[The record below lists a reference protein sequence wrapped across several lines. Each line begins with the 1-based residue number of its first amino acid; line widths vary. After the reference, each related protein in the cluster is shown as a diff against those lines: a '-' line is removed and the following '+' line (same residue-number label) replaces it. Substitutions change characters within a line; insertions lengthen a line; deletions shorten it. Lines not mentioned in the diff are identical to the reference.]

1 MTEALHKMVKSETIK
16 SKVGSQRIATFGETV
31 FAKYTRLAQKHGAVN
46 LGQGFPDFD
55 PPDFALEALR
65 ASAAGYQQYPPLPG
79 MPVLAEAVAKKM
91 STRLGREV
99 VPVQNVQI
107 TVGATEA
114 LYAAMQ
120 ALVDPGDEVVLLE
133 PFYDAY
139 PADVLMAGGV
149 PKYVPLHPQ
158 ADGRWLLDL
167 DELGRA
173 FSSRTKVVL
182 LNTPHNP
189 TGKVFSEGELDAII
203 KLAHEHDAVIL
214 SDEVYEHITF
224 APHVS
229 IASRPGGWA
238 RTLSVSSIG
247 KTFSVTGWKVG
258 WATGPEPLVCA
269 LRTAHQW
276 IPFTV
281 ATPLQVASAEILR
294 RADEGFYAGLEALY
308 RSKRDLLVDALRETL
323 FRPLVPEGGY
333 FVMANSAALPYEDDV
348 ALCENLPKDAG
359 VGAIPP
365 SAFYSEAHK
374 HLTKNLVR
382 FAFCKSDE
390 AIVEAGRRLQN
401 VQVGA

>member
-1 MTEALHKMVKSETIK
+1 MTQTLHT
-16 SKVGSQRIATFGETV
+16 VGSRRIATFGETV
-31 FAKYTRLAQKHGAVN
+31 FAHYTRLAQEHGAVN

-65 ASAAGYQQYPPLPG
+65 ESAGAYQQYPPLPG
-79 MPVLAEAVAKKM
+79 MPVLSEVVAERMTA
-91 STRLGREV
+91 RLEREV
-99 VPVQNVQI
+99 IPVENVQI

-120 ALVDPGDEVVLLE
+120 ALVDPGDEVILIE

-149 PKYVPLHPQ
+149 PRYVPLEPQ
-158 ADGRWLLDL
+158 EDGKWLLDL
-167 DELGRA
+167 GELTRA
-173 FSSRTKVVL
+173 FSPKTRVIV

-189 TGKVFSEGELDAII
+189 TGKVFSEDELGAII
-203 KLAHEHDAVIL
+203 KLAHAYNAVIL

-229 IASRPGGWA
+229 IASRPGGWE
-238 RTLSVSSIG
+238 RTLTVSSIG

-258 WATGPEPLVCA
+258 WATGPEPLVRA

-281 ATPLQVASAEILR
+281 ATPLQIASAEILR
-294 RADEGFYAGLEALY
+294 RADEGYYAGLESLY
-308 RSKRDLLVDALRETL
+308 RKKRDSLVSALQKTP
-323 FRPLVPEGGY
+323 FKPLVPEGGY
-333 FVMANSAALPYEDDV
+333 FVMADSAALPYENDV

-365 SAFYSEAHK
+365 SAFYAPEHK
-374 HLTKNLVR
+374 PLARHLVR

-390 AIVEAGRRLQN
+390 AIAEAGRRLSELQT
-401 VQVGA
+401 A

>member
-1 MTEALHKMVKSETIK
+1 M
-16 SKVGSQRIATFGETV
+16 GSHRIATFGETV
-31 FAKYTRLAQKHGAVN
+31 FAKYTRLAGEHDAVN

-65 ASAAGYQQYPPLPG
+65 GSAAAYQQYPPLPG
-79 MPVLAEAVAKKM
+79 MPVLAEAVADKM
-91 STRLGREV
+91 TAQLGREV
-99 VPVQNVQI
+99 VPVKNVQI

-120 ALVDPGDEVVLLE
+120 ALVDPGDEVILLE

-158 ADGRWLLDL
+158 ADGQWLLDL
-167 DELGRA
+167 DELKEA
-173 FSSRTKVVL
+173 FTSKTKVIL

-189 TGKVFSEGELDAII
+189 TGKVFREDELDAII
-203 KLAHEHDAVIL
+203 ELAYEHNAVIL

-238 RTLSVSSIG
+238 RTLTVSSIG

-258 WATGPEPLVCA
+258 WATGPEPLIRA

-294 RADEGFYAGLEALY
+294 RADAEYYEGLAQLY
-308 RSKRDLLVDALRETL
+308 RDKRDLLVNALQETP
-323 FRPLVPEGGY
+323 FEPLVPEGGY
-333 FVMANSAALPYEDDV
+333 FVMADSSALPYEDDV
-348 ALCENLPKDAG
+348 TLCENLPRDAG

-365 SAFYSEAHK
+365 SAFYCQAHK
-374 HLTKNLVR
+374 HLAKHLVR

-390 AIVEAGRRLQN
+390 AIAEAGRRLQRT
-401 VQVGA
+401 AP

>member
-1 MTEALHKMVKSETIK
+1 MTQAIHKI
-16 SKVGSQRIATFGETV
+16 GARRIAPFGETV
-31 FAKYTRLAQKHGAVN
+31 FAKYTRLAQEHDAIN

-65 ASAAGYQQYPPLPG
+65 SSAAQYQQYPPLPG
-79 MPVLAEAVAKKM
+79 MPALAEAVAEKM
-91 STRLGREV
+91 TARLGREV

-120 ALVDPGDEVVLLE
+120 ALIDPGDEVVLLE

-139 PADVLMAGGV
+139 PADVMMAGGV

-158 ADGRWLLDL
+158 ADGAWLLDL
-167 DELGRA
+167 DELRGT
-173 FSSRTKVVL
+173 FTSRTKAIM

-189 TGKVFSEGELDAII
+189 TGKVFSESELDAII
-203 KLAHEHDAVIL
+203 ELAHEHDAVIL

-224 APHVS
+224 APHLCV
-229 IASRPGGWA
+229 ASRPGGWE
-238 RTLSVSSIG
+238 RTLSISSIG
-247 KTFSVTGWKVG
+247 KTFSITGWKVG
-258 WATGPEPLVCA
+258 WATGPEPLIHA
-269 LRTAHQW
+269 LRMAHQW

-294 RADEGFYAGLEALY
+294 RADEGYYEGLARLY
-308 RSKRDLLVDALRETL
+308 RSKRDLLVEALEETS
-323 FRPLVPEGGY
+323 FRPLTPQGGY
-333 FVMANSAALPYEDDV
+333 FVMADSSALPYKDDV
-348 ALCENLPKDAG
+348 TLCENLPKDAG

-365 SAFYSEAHK
+365 SAFYSAAHQSLAK
-374 HLTKNLVR
+374 HLVR

-390 AIVEAGRRLQN
+390 AIAEAGQRLKNIQ
-401 VQVGA
+401 AA

>member
-1 MTEALHKMVKSETIK
+1 MTDAANVATNALHKAKPI
-16 SKVGSQRIATFGETV
+16 GSQRIAPFGETV
-31 FAKYTRLAQKHGAVN
+31 FAKYTRLAQKHSAIN

-65 ASAAGYQQYPPLPG
+65 SSASAYQQYPPLPG
-79 MPVLAEAVAKKM
+79 MPVLSEAVAEKM
-91 STRLGREV
+91 ASRLGREV

-120 ALVDPGDEVVLLE
+120 ALVDPGDEVILLE

-149 PKYVPLHPQ
+149 PVYVPLHPQ
-158 ADGRWLLDL
+158 KDGAWVLEL
-167 DELGRA
+167 DELKKA
-173 FSSRTKVVL
+173 FSPKTKAIL

-189 TGKVFSEGELDAII
+189 TGKVFSERELDAII
-203 KLAHEHDAVIL
+203 KLAHDYGATIL

-229 IASRPGGWA
+229 IASRPGGWE
-238 RTLSVSSIG
+238 RTLTVSSIG
-247 KTFSVTGWKVG
+247 KTFSITGWKVG
-258 WATGPEPLVCA
+258 WATGPEPLIHA
-269 LRTAHQW
+269 LRMAHQW

-281 ATPLQVASAEILR
+281 ATPLQIASAEILR
-294 RADEGFYAGLEALY
+294 RADEAYYEGLERFY
-308 RSKRDLLVDALRETL
+308 RSKRDLLVDALNETP
-323 FRPLVPEGGY
+323 FVPLTPQGGY
-333 FVMANSAALPYEDDV
+333 FVMADSSALPYKDDV
-348 ALCENLPKDAG
+348 TLCENLPKDAG

-365 SAFYSEAHK
+365 SAFYSPAHK
-374 HLTKNLVR
+374 QLAKHLVR

-390 AIVEAGRRLQN
+390 AISEAGQRLKNLQAA
-401 VQVGA
+401 V